1 MNCLYQSFPN
11 SSLSVWFSRTQC
23 PLFPVLLI
31 LVTDLV
37 TEAGAVGASLLLSL
51 SPRFISL
58 KMGVGGTFINKEIW
72 KGRTSLWSSAWRCNI
87 SSKEGNLCNFG
98 ISRGQWVSTFCW
110 LNISSNSIWH
120 FNRSVQITSVS
131 LLEVQSCFSQC
142 NVTGLNHYPLWN
154 LDFWTLR
161 PFIL

>member
-1 MNCLYQSFPN
+1 MIKDVCLKWADDSREVQSVAGGITVQKQERQVSEPP
-11 SSLSVWFSRTQC
+11 LSEPQIYFSQNGCRRD
-23 PLFPVLLI
+23 FY
-31 LVTDLV
+31 
-37 TEAGAVGASLLLSL
+37 
-51 SPRFISL
+51 
-58 KMGVGGTFINKEIW
+58 INKELW

-87 SSKEGNLCNFG
+87 SSKEGNFCNFG

-142 NVTGLNHYPLWN
+142 NATGLNHYPLWN
-154 LDFWTLR
+154 LDFYTLR
-161 PFIL
+161 QSIL